1 LRQQTIANGYTLKT
15 CGRIRLSS
23 GMVAAKSD
31 SGVAELLAI
40 VVDDHDERV
49 PIDAQAS
56 GGAP

>member
-1 LRQQTIANGYTLKT
+1 
-15 CGRIRLSS
+15 
-23 GMVAAKSD
+23 MVAAKSD